1 MIDTVIP
8 KLPNIDV
15 VEVLDLGGEFPSISA
30 GFINSSRNTKIE
42 GELAQTIVNLF
53 RQLTP
58 GESARCHIPP
68 FGLRFYFNKQLVL
81 QASICWECDNMYIW
95 KDDNRLLYGLNLQQP
110 SSKHLLALLKD
121 SLG

>member
-15 VEVLDLGGEFPSISA
+15 VEVLDLGGEFPSISC

-42 GELAQTIVNLF
+42 GELAQTIANLF

-58 GESARCHIPP
+58 GESARCHTPP

-121 SLG
+121 SLE